1 MIRLAAGLLAL
12 WGMAAQAQVLELPT
26 DAMLQAQDDPRLDS
40 YALPTGIWANGAV
53 PTMPVE
59 GHVTRQAWRIATPSL
74 TTLALLR
81 PLRDQLRAGRFQ
93 ILFECQTEA
102 CGGFDF
108 RFAIE
113 TLPPPEMQ
121 VNIGDFRYLAAER
134 TTADGREYLTLVVSR
149 MADSSFVQITRITPT
164 GLDMHPLAT
173 ATAAP
178 VGQANGSLA
187 QQLDDVGHA
196 ILHDLD
202 FTIGSA
208 ELSDA
213 AFASLAELAAYLA
226 AYPDRSVALVGHTD
240 SAGALDINIA
250 LSQRR
255 ARSVLD
261 RLVTGHGVNRR
272 QLAAEGMGY
281 LAPIASNQ
289 TETGRDA
296 NRRVEVIVT
305 STD

>member
-12 WGMAAQAQVLELPT
+12 WGMAAQAQVLDFPA
-26 DAMLQAQDDPRLDS
+26 DAVLQAQDDPRLDS
-40 YALPTGIWANGAV
+40 YALPTGIWADGAV

-74 TTLALLR
+74 TTLELLR
-81 PLRDQLRAGRFQ
+81 PLRDQLRDARFQ

-108 RFAIE
+108 RFAID

-149 MADSSFVQITRITPT
+149 MADASFVQITRITPT
-164 GLDMHPLAT
+164 GLDMHPLAR

-178 VGQANGSLA
+178 VGQAGGSLA
-187 QQLDDVGHA
+187 QQLDDLGHA
-196 ILHDLD
+196 ILRDLD
-202 FTIGSA
+202 FATGSA
-208 ELSDA
+208 QLGEAD
-213 AFASLAELAAYLA
+213 FASLAELAAYLA

-240 SAGALDINIA
+240 SAGALDTNIA

-255 ARSVLD
+255 ARSVLE
-261 RLVTGHGVNRR
+261 RLVTQHGVNRR
-272 QLAAEGMGY
+272 QLTAEGMGY
-281 LAPIASNQ
+281 LAPIASNR

-296 NRRVEVIVT
+296 NRRVEAIVT

>member
-1 MIRLAAGLLAL
+1 MADCDAVLDHIGIAAPVARPIARWAVSDPVRMPDRGLRWVRLSLCDRDLAATGNAGEY
-12 WGMAAQAQVLELPT
+12 WRFQVSCCGT
-26 DAMLQAQDDPRLDS
+26 HNS
-40 YALPTGIWANGAV
+40 G
-53 PTMPVE
+53 
-59 GHVTRQAWRIATPSL
+59 
-74 TTLALLR
+74 
-81 PLRDQLRAGRFQ
+81 RAG
-93 ILFECQTEA
+93 ISDA
-102 CGGFDF
+102 GGQ
-108 RFAIE
+108 
-113 TLPPPEMQ
+113 P
-121 VNIGDFRYLAAER
+121 
-134 TTADGREYLTLVVSR
+134 DGRCQFC
-149 MADSSFVQITRITPT
+149 ADHADRPH

-187 QQLDDVGHA
+187 QQLDVVGHA